1 MRVDNVA
8 LVQYPITWLDAADQC
23 YHPQSDFILRNT
35 STWNLT
41 GSDLIKISAWL
52 IILAFL
58 IKITTHR
65 LTFQWWKKGKHSGTI
80 SNLQIFFGKLT
91 NCQTTFCQP
100 SFYPP
105 FILPNFFCA
114 NLQFTKY
121 ILPNLHF
128 LDFWKTYKFPSLCQI
143 FILPNLHFTKSFSL

>member
-1 MRVDNVA
+1 MNYA
-8 LVQYPITWLDAADQC
+8 LLLIQHHYHHLMGLIFPVLNSSIPEISLIVQA
-23 YHPQSDFILRNT
+23 QS
-35 STWNLT
+35 
-41 GSDLIKISAWL
+41 
-52 IILAFL
+52 
-58 IKITTHR
+58 
-65 LTFQWWKKGKHSGTI
+65 KKTQHLCLSGTI

-128 LDFWKTYKFPSLCQI
+128 LDFWKTYKFPSFCQTY
-143 FILPNLHFTKSFSL
+143 ILPNLHFAKPFSL

>member
-1 MRVDNVA
+1 M
-8 LVQYPITWLDAADQC
+8 QIQ
-23 YHPQSDFILRNT
+23 FT
-35 STWNLT
+35 STTNYVSSTTGFYGRWSTYKWNLT
-41 GSDLIKISAWL
+41 RGTGECCGFCAHWKLHHKDNCKDFPKFIS
-52 IILAFL
+52 
-58 IKITTHR
+58 
-65 LTFQWWKKGKHSGTI
+65 TFWTIVKSQAENKGTI

-143 FILPNLHFTKSFSL
+143 FILPNLHFAKPFSL

>member
-1 MRVDNVA
+1 MWLKFPMFIFPTDLCPDLEWTFAPHFMMIKTTNRNIFSGKA
-8 LVQYPITWLDAADQC
+8 WAGEARISTAQTW
-23 YHPQSDFILRNT
+23 
-35 STWNLT
+35 
-41 GSDLIKISAWL
+41 
-52 IILAFL
+52 
-58 IKITTHR
+58 TTD
-65 LTFQWWKKGKHSGTI
+65 GTI
-80 SNLQIFFGKLT
+80 SFLQIFFGKLT

-128 LDFWKTYKFPSLCQI
+128 LDFWKTYKFPSFCQTY
-143 FILPNLHFTKSFSL
+143 ILPNLHFAKPFSL

>member
-1 MRVDNVA
+1 MK
-8 LVQYPITWLDAADQC
+8 AA
-23 YHPQSDFILRNT
+23 R
-35 STWNLT
+35 LT
-41 GSDLIKISAWL
+41 GWPPLITDDYGRLSGIFIVSTFCLLFLLSVYSVSSSAVINKQVHRIIQNQRHHVL
-52 IILAFL
+52 ILYSLAGA
-58 IKITTHR
+58 R
-65 LTFQWWKKGKHSGTI
+65 GTI
-80 SNLQIFFGKLT
+80 SFLQIFFGKLT

-143 FILPNLHFTKSFSL
+143 FILPNLHFAKPFSL